1 MPIRKWPQ
9 LRLLLCLVG
18 CILLITACGSG
29 SAGQS
34 NKDSQPDRNAGQSA
48 ESPDERGNE
57 AEARIISTTVAI
69 TEVLD
74 ALELDAIGIPST
86 YKELPARFDG
96 LPEIGNPM
104 SPDMEI
110 IRSLM
115 PTHVLSVSTL
125 EEDLKDGFAAAKIE
139 ASFLD
144 FTNLQ
149 SMKQEIR
156 SLGEQFDRK
165 EQAEQLIANY
175 DAKIAELKQR
185 ATGQA
190 PTVLI
195 LMGVPGSYLV
205 ATENSYIGDLVKQL
219 GGLNIVKDS
228 DVEYISANTEYL
240 HQGNA
245 DIILR
250 AAHGMPEEVIE
261 MFDEEFRANDI
272 WKHFKAVQNDR
283 VYDLP
288 EELFG
293 TTGNMA
299 VEEALEA
306 MADVLY
312 PN

>member
-1 MPIRKWPQ
+1 MPTWKWPQ
-9 LRLLLCLVG
+9 YRLLLCILG
-18 CILLITACGSG
+18 CIMLMTACG
-29 SAGQS
+29 ATKQS
-34 NKDSQPDRNAGQSA
+34 EESQSK
-48 ESPDERGNE
+48 GNNNE
-57 AEARIISTTVAI
+57 VAARIVSTTVAI
-69 TEVLD
+69 TEILD
-74 ALELDAIGIPST
+74 ALELDAVGIPST
-86 YKELPARFDG
+86 NKELPSRFDG
-96 LPEIGNPM
+96 VPEVGNPM

-125 EEDLKDGFAAAKIE
+125 EDDLKDGFAAAKID
-139 ASFLD
+139 AGFLD

-156 SLGEQFDRK
+156 SLGEQFDRS
-165 EQAEQLIANY
+165 ELAEKLIADY
-175 DAKIAELKQR
+175 DTQIAELKQR
-185 ATGQA
+185 ATGEA
-190 PTVLI
+190 PKVMI

-205 ATENSYIGDLVKQL
+205 ATDNSYIGDLVKQL
-219 GGLNIVKDS
+219 GGLNIVTDS

-240 HQGNA
+240 HQGDA

-261 MFDEEFRANDI
+261 MFDKEFRSNDI

-299 VEEALEA
+299 VGEALELL
-306 MADVLY
+306 ADVLY